1 MNLKIQIL
9 HRVTGTVLFEY
20 ESENNSIKKTLEE
33 AVKRGIDLQGANLQ
47 GANLWGANLRGA
59 NLQEAYLQG
68 ANLQGANLQRAYLQG
83 ANLWG
88 ANLQGANLWGANLRG
103 ANLQEAYLQGANLQR
118 AYLQGANLWGANL
131 QGAKNLKLYW
141 HLHHD
146 ILIENLTE
154 PLKNRI
160 YFIKTEKPKEEI
172 ETRLRLF
179 KKVKAKNKDWPNTR
193 EGWEKLH
200 KKECPNCPWNGTS
213 IFSK

>member
-33 AVKRGIDLQGANLQ
+33 AVKRGIDLQGAN
-47 GANLWGANLRGA
+47 
-59 NLQEAYLQG
+59 
-68 ANLQGANLQRAYLQG
+68 
-83 ANLWG
+83 
-88 ANLQGANLWGANLRG
+88 
-103 ANLQEAYLQGANLQR
+103 
-118 AYLQGANLWGANL
+118 LQGANLWGANL